1 MGGSL
6 MAIYPY
12 FVGEDFQFFIE
23 RYLWKLI
30 NRFVML
36 SLNVVVI
43 EIFESI
49 LYQSNSILPSQE
61 QDFLEI
67 SPIFQPI
74 DDDFGVSKDL

>member
-1 MGGSL
+1 

-23 RYLWKLI
+23 CYLWKLI

-43 EIFESI
+43 EIFESR
-49 LYQSNSILPSQE
+49 LNQSNPILPSQE
-61 QDFLEI
+61 RDSLEI
-67 SPIFQPI
+67 SHVVQPLDNDSGI
-74 DDDFGVSKDL
+74 SKDL